1 MERHLFTSES
11 VTEGHPDKMCDQIS
25 DAILD
30 ALMEQDPMSRV
41 ACETCT
47 TTGLV
52 MVMGEITT
60 NAYVDIQKIVRDTV
74 REIGYTRG
82 KYGFDA
88 DTCGVITAIDEQSAD
103 IALGVDKAL
112 EAKENKM
119 SEEEIAAIAT
129 NKISSPFGTA
139 LATYRFAKAKL
150 INLKLAAPAVVAAIC
165 GSFIGAQ
172 ISLRVPEHI
181 LSYVLMVILPVSAFL
196 VLNKKLFND
205 EGSEEITLNRRTY
218 LTATIAAFI
227 VGCYDGFYGPGTGTF
242 LIIAFTVFAHLNI
255 QTANAQAKVI
265 NLTTNLTALAIFLYN
280 GQGVLSLGLASA
292 ACNMLGGYIGAG
304 LVMKNGSK
312 IARPSIVFVLFLLA
326 LKALGVY

>member
-1 MERHLFTSES
+1 MNITAHTFLVVCPLVFLAGL
-11 VTEGHPDKMCDQIS
+11 V
-25 DAILD
+25 DAIGGGG
-30 ALMEQDPMSRV
+30 
-41 ACETCT
+41 
-47 TTGLV
+47 GL
-52 MVMGEITT
+52 ISLP
-60 NAYVDIQKIVRDTV
+60 A
-74 REIGYTRG
+74 
-82 KYGFDA
+82 FL
-88 DTCGVITAIDEQSAD
+88 
-103 IALGVDKAL
+103 IAGLPPH
-112 EAKENKM
+112 
-119 SEEEIAAIAT
+119 AAIAT

-150 INLKLAAPAVVAAIC
+150 INLKLAAPAIVAAIC

-181 LSYVLMVILPVSAFL
+181 LSYVLMVILPLSAFF

-205 EGSEEITLNRRTY
+205 EGSKEITLDRRTY
-218 LTATIAAFI
+218 LTATLAAFI

-265 NLTTNLTALAIFLYN
+265 NLTTNLTALAIFLFN

-312 IARPSIVFVLFLLA
+312 IARPSIIFVLFLLA